1 MNVKRQGKTL
11 AGAGMKNPLSSCDKR
26 MLQITQNPSRMQKI
40 QRAEQYQKQD
50 FWETVHVIDSQ
61 SQVPFG
67 AVSAR

>member
-11 AGAGMKNPLSSCDKR
+11 AGAWMKNPYVRAINAYYKSRK
-26 MLQITQNPSRMQKI
+26 NPSRMQKI
-40 QRAEQYQKQD
+40 KRAKQYQKQG

-61 SQVPFG
+61 SRVPFG

>member
-11 AGAGMKNPLSSCDKR
+11 AGAGMKNPEVRAINAYCKSRK
-26 MLQITQNPSRMQKI
+26 NPSRMQKI
-40 QRAEQYQKQD
+40 QRAKQYQKQG

-61 SQVPFG
+61 SHVPFG